1 MAWLTNLSLAIV
13 HGIFEEVSKFKRIN
27 SRLISNLLTDVP
39 YCKGKGNSALYP
51 NIAKEA
57 FDNLIIGDETFIYQN
72 ESDLTEFWPP
82 NKRHTQLLPKEVLYV
97 IFFDNK
103 SPVILISVSK
113 DKTVKKISIET
124 CSQKIY
130 EQLQKSPPKTGLK
143 YFRLYNAPNQKARI
157 VPSLWSQRKLPSSY
171 ILRFHQT
178 WHPMT
183 ISCLQNSNIIYLEN
197 DTTRQIPLDFEVI
210 SI

>member
-1 MAWLTNLSLAIV
+1 MRLLFTRMKVIWPNFGHQISDTPNYCQR
-13 HGIFEEVSKFKRIN
+13 KFCM
-27 SRLISNLLTDVP
+27 SYS
-39 YCKGKGNSALYP
+39 
-51 NIAKEA
+51 
-57 FDNLIIGDETFIYQN
+57 LIIRVQSYKFRYQ
-72 ESDLTEFWPP
+72 
-82 NKRHTQLLPKEVLYV
+82 
-97 IFFDNK
+97 
-103 SPVILISVSK
+103 
-113 DKTVKKISIET
+113 KTKQSKKISIET

-210 SI
+210 SIWWRVWKMLQKVDRQVQKVYSGRWARTLKGRAS